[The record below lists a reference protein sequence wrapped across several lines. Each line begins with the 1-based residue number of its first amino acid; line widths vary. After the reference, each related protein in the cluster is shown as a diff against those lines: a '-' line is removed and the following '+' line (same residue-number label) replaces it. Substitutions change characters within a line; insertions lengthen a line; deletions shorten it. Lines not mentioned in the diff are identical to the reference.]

1 MDAYVVIGDANSFKS
16 STVRALT
23 GCRIRGVRELVQRGV
38 VMNTFV
44 QLSSLQEGSNWKSPK
59 DFVRE
64 VRQSR
69 ANSVIVALRGL
80 QHRRRPDAN
89 VYLDEFVRA
98 GWNIKGVALLH
109 CPSFNLTA
117 SVPPG
122 ALFRFPS
129 GGQPHYYA
137 NELAARVRKKFGW
150 A

>member
-23 GCRIRGVRELVQRGV
+23 GCRVRGLRELVQGGV

-44 QLSSLQEGSNWKSPK
+44 QLSSLQEGSNWKPPK

-69 ANSVIVALRGL
+69 AKSVIVPLRGL
-80 QHRRRPDAN
+80 SHRGRPDAN
-89 VYLDEFVRA
+89 IYLDAFVNA
-98 GWNIKGVALLH
+98 GWNIKGIALLH
-109 CPSFNLTA
+109 CPKFSLVA
-117 SVPPG
+117 AVPHA
-122 ALFRFPS
+122 ALCPFPS
-129 GGQPHYYA
+129 RGAPHHYA
-137 NELAARVRKKFGW
+137 NELAAQVRTTFGW